1 MESTDSTVV
10 LFIVALSE
18 KWITVYLYSL
28 MKHMY
33 HTIFGYNHGRASKCS

>member
-1 MESTDSTVV
+1 MDSTDSTDV

-18 KWITVYLYSL
+18 TWITVYLYSL

-33 HTIFGYNHGRASKCS
+33 HKIFGYNHARASKCS